1 MINHKSIAAFE
12 QARRYMP
19 GGVNSPVRAFGG
31 VGLNPLFIARAEGS
45 RIFDIDG
52 NEYIDY
58 VGSWGPMILGHS
70 HPAVVAAI
78 EAAARRGTSFGA
90 PTQAETE
97 LAWRIVRAF
106 GSIEKLRLLSSGTE
120 AVMTAIRLA
129 RAYTGRDTIVKMA
142 GCYHGHSDSLLV
154 QAGSGLAERGT
165 AASPGVPEALAALT
179 VVVPY
184 NDPQTLEQAFRKQ
197 PGDIAAV
204 LVEPVAANMGVVA
217 PEPGYLEAIRRLCH
231 ENGSLL
237 IFDEV
242 ISGFRVAFGGAQE
255 RYGVRADLTCL
266 GKIVGGG
273 MPLAVVGGR
282 AEIMDQLAPLGHVYQ
297 AGTLSGNP
305 LATAAANATLG
316 ILEEDRTNGTH
327 ATDGVYARLES
338 SGAELEAGLAEAAA
352 QAGVPVTINRVGSL
366 LSCFFTDKPVRN
378 FDDVRA
384 TDIGAFKKF
393 FAEMLHRGVYLAPS
407 AYEAMFISLAHTKED
422 LARTVEAAGESFRAV
437 TKG

>member
-1 MINHKSIAAFE
+1 MEAFVRAC
-12 QARRYMP
+12 QYLP

-31 VGLNPLFIARAEGS
+31 VDLKPLFIAGAEGS

-58 VGSWGPMILGHS
+58 VGSWGPMILGHA

-78 EAAARRGTSFGA
+78 GLAAQRGTSFGA
-90 PTQAETE
+90 PTLAETE
-97 LAWRIVRAF
+97 LASRIVRAF
-106 GSIEKLRLLSSGTE
+106 GSIEKLRLLCSGTE

-154 QAGSGLAERGT
+154 SAGSGLAERGT

-184 NDPQTLEQAFRKQ
+184 NDLETLRQAFRKQ
-197 PGDIAAV
+197 AGDIAAV
-204 LVEPVAANMGVVA
+204 LVEPVAANMGVVP
-217 PEPGYLEAIRRLCH
+217 PEPGYLEALRSLCD
-231 ENGSLL
+231 ENGTLL

-242 ISGFRVAFGGAQE
+242 ISGFRVALGGAQE

-273 MPLAVVGGR
+273 LPLAVCGGR
-282 AEIMDQLAPLGHVYQ
+282 AEIMDLLAPQGHVYQ

-305 LATAAANATLG
+305 LATAAANATLDA
-316 ILEEDRTNGTH
+316 LAEDRTDGTNR
-327 ATDGVYARLES
+327 TYAQLES
-338 SGAELEAGLAEAAA
+338 TAADLEAGLARAAA
-352 QAGVPVTINRVGSL
+352 QAGIPITINRVGSL
-366 LSCFFTDKPVRN
+366 LSCFFTAGPVRN

-384 TDIGAFKKF
+384 TDIARFKKF
-393 FAEMLHRGVYLAPS
+393 FAEMLSRGIYLAPS
-407 AYEAMFISLAHTKED
+407 AYEAMFVSLAHTKQDIE
-422 LARTVEAAGESFRAV
+422 RTVEAAAESFRCL
-437 TKG
+437 